1 VITLDCP
8 FCIDG
13 NMPAGTDAD
22 LGPVYE
28 RCPACTPVCV
38 DCDGLAVFP
47 TAHHCLVCAIR
58 VLLTRHLAPVLCPG
72 CLGVITLIDI
82 TDTEATQ

>member
-22 LGPVYE
+22 LGELYE
-28 RCPACTPVCV
+28 RCLACAPVCA

-47 TAHHCLVCAIR
+47 AAHHCLVCFIR